1 MGSSKCR
8 SKREVYSDTGLPQE
22 KRNNSHKQS
31 NITRKGTIE
40 KGIRSKLVEKGK

>member
-22 KRNNSHKQS
+22 KDLKQTNLLS
-31 NITRKGTIE
+31 KETEKEQSQESPEGRK
-40 KGIRSKLVEKGK
+40 